1 MAISIINKLQLIMLS
16 RENLYNLVVITLEST
31 IIH

>member
-16 RENLYNLVVITLEST
+16 REKLYNLVVITLEST